1 MASTYSTDIKLELM
15 ETGQNAGTW
24 GTKTNNNLKL
34 IQQAIAGFQAID
46 VAASDVTLDMLDAS
60 ISNARNM
67 VLKFT
72 GTLAGNRTVNLPN
85 GIEKFYI
92 LQDST
97 THGGNSLT
105 FKTTSGTGFTLEED
119 KMYAGF
125 SDGTNVYE
133 VALNTLGGTIGT
145 LQLADDSVT
154 NAKIADNAILTANIS
169 NNQISSAKII
179 DNNVTTAKIN
189 NDAVTAAKLERKFT
203 ISTAAPSG
211 GNDGDI
217 WFKYS

>member
-72 GTLAGNRTVNLPN
+72 GTLAGNRTVSLPD

-92 LQDST
+92 LQDAT
-97 THGGNSLT
+97 THDANSLT

-119 KMYAGF
+119 KMFG
-125 SDGTNVYE
+125 
-133 VALNTLGGTIGT
+133 
-145 LQLADDSVT
+145 
-154 NAKIADNAILTANIS
+154 AIDVWV
-169 NNQISSAKII
+169 K
-179 DNNVTTAKIN
+179 
-189 NDAVTAAKLERKFT
+189 ERK
-203 ISTAAPSG
+203 
-211 GNDGDI
+211 DD
-217 WFKYS
+217 KDERYK